1 MIMKK
6 IGFAYI
12 WMYMLLGVLG
22 FSSCEVEDFTFRS
35 PHTNDGLQ
43 VVGRLTTF
51 SDRIVTSRG
60 LKTNEESKISN
71 MTLFIFDD
79 MEKCIDFQHVN
90 SANPVFEV
98 DRQQLEDVAEELE
111 GKDGM
116 ELVHD

>member
-1 MIMKK
+1 
-6 IGFAYI
+6 
-12 WMYMLLGVLG
+12 MYDLSNSPLLLGVLG

-35 PHTNDGLQ
+35 THTNEGLQ

-79 MEKCIDFQHVN
+79 INQCIKSGEIQRAFKENIISTVKYE
-90 SANPVFEV
+90 VETFTGLEIFE
-98 DRQQLEDVAEELE
+98 LNI
-111 GKDGM
+111 
-116 ELVHD
+116 